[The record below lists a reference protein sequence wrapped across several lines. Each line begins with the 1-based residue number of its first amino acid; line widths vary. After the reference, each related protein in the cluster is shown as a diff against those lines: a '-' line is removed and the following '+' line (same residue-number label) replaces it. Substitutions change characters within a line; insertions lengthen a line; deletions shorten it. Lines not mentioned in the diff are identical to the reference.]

1 MQRDY
6 PMKVDRGAGIEQAY
20 FTFSYAPLR
29 GDGGLIEGI
38 YCTVHE
44 TTPGVIAAQQR
55 DSAETELRE
64 LNHFLERSLLERT
77 HERNQLWE
85 VSRDLFL
92 IADLD
97 GRALNV
103 NPAWERVLGYPQGEF
118 LGRTT
123 EWLEHSDDQFK
134 TRQEIHRLFLGD
146 ATLSFEN
153 RFRARDGKYRFL
165 NWTAIRDGDLL
176 YCSARDV
183 TQERANEMVLRDT
196 EDFARLALS
205 AVGGLGVWKYDMSR
219 DRFIFDAAIAAL
231 YDLDSH
237 QPASGISRTEFLANV
252 HPGDRHDLE
261 QAMDKRSVFSGDFEI
276 EYRRIH
282 ADGSIRWILERGQVS
297 LGEKGRSVRCV
308 GIAIDVTSQR
318 KTDAVIAHSRI
329 PRPAR

>member
-1 MQRDY
+1 MMHALIHAHDWSQASIGSPPDWPAPLRYAVRLMLDSPEPICLAWGPDLILLYNDAYRPLLGVKHPLAFAQPLARAWPDSWFVVEPFVRQTLSGRPVMQRDY

-44 TTPGVIAAQQR
+44 TTPSVIAAQQR

-97 GRALNV
+97 GRALSV

-123 EWLEHSDDQFK
+123 EWLEHSDD
-134 TRQEIHRLFLGD
+134 
-146 ATLSFEN
+146 
-153 RFRARDGKYRFL
+153 
-165 NWTAIRDGDLL
+165 
-176 YCSARDV
+176 
-183 TQERANEMVLRDT
+183 
-196 EDFARLALS
+196 
-205 AVGGLGVWKYDMSR
+205 
-219 DRFIFDAAIAAL
+219 
-231 YDLDSH
+231 
-237 QPASGISRTEFLANV
+237 
-252 HPGDRHDLE
+252 
-261 QAMDKRSVFSGDFEI
+261 
-276 EYRRIH
+276 
-282 ADGSIRWILERGQVS
+282 
-297 LGEKGRSVRCV
+297 
-308 GIAIDVTSQR
+308 
-318 KTDAVIAHSRI
+318 
-329 PRPAR
+329 